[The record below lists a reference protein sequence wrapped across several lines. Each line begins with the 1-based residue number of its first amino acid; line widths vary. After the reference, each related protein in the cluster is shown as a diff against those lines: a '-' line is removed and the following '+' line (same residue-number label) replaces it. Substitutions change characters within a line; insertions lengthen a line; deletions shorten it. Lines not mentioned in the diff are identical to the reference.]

1 MVIYS
6 YQWYQWFLFFYF
18 YCFLGWCIESVFVSF
33 KQKKFVN
40 RGFLHAPLLPIY
52 GSGAIIILFATLPVR
67 TNPTLVFLF
76 GALSATVL
84 EYFTGVVMEKLFKVR
99 YWDYSDKPFNFQ
111 GQICLTSTLAWGAL
125 SVVLIGFLHP
135 PVENFVL
142 RRIPRIPSIV
152 LAAALSAV
160 FVTDFAVSFRDAWGL
175 GRILEKMTA
184 LKAEIAVLETH
195 LRDLRQEQQ
204 DRLSGL
210 KEGSAQWLL
219 DRREEYAGRLHA
231 LRNDTLGWLSDF
243 HNAKPSRLV
252 EAKRSLD
259 ELTDHLYGEKWEQ
272 LRGRMEH
279 LRASYASMR
288 LPHRFGDSILK
299 RNPTAVSKK
308 FSEAFADYKK
318 QIDSLRSKKNKD

>member
-1 MVIYS
+1 
-6 YQWYQWFLFFYF
+6 
-18 YCFLGWCIESVFVSF
+18 
-33 KQKKFVN
+33 
-40 RGFLHAPLLPIY
+40 
-52 GSGAIIILFATLPVR
+52 
-67 TNPTLVFLF
+67 
-76 GALSATVL
+76 
-84 EYFTGVVMEKLFKVR
+84 MEKLFKVR

-288 LPHRFGDSILK
+288 LPHRFGGSILK

>member
-1 MVIYS
+1 M
-6 YQWYQWFLFFYF
+6 
-18 YCFLGWCIESVFVSF
+18 
-33 KQKKFVN
+33 
-40 RGFLHAPLLPIY
+40 
-52 GSGAIIILFATLPVR
+52 
-67 TNPTLVFLF
+67 
-76 GALSATVL
+76 L

-259 ELTDHLYGEKWEQ
+259 ELTDPLYGEIWEP
-272 LRGRMEH
+272 
-279 LRASYASMR
+279 S
-288 LPHRFGDSILK
+288 
-299 RNPTAVSKK
+299 T
-308 FSEAFADYKK
+308 FSSFLSPMMDQSSVVGSANTENSTKVP
-318 QIDSLRSKKNKD
+318 SLRIICIPCTTEAGWPVASI